1 MSENNSK
8 NDIDLN
14 SLGGLIRLSFENL
27 YESLVVPF
35 QQMFSSVREA
45 ILGGAIDRLHELLHS
60 VAKAIKEALDVDI
73 SDEEI
78 QHRITAYETWGQ
90 YGWVLPPEAPF
101 DLFDGTPCD
110 RKEANRIAMQYCKAQ
125 NIEYVFSE
133 LGQMKYVRKSDL
145 EEAKFCFDH
154 KKYKSCTMMLF
165 SMIDARLI
173 RLSTKHE
180 NERQPPSGNR
190 AAQRLISH
198 IKQEYDSANYLFM
211 VLRLTGLQSCY
222 DCIFSSGR
230 DFKTQVPNINRNFID
245 HGMRWK
251 KVTRTEC
258 IQVLLLYYETIAIL
272 DFLNVKRI
280 KTNPM
285 KSE

>member
-1 MSENNSK
+1 M
-8 NDIDLN
+8 
-14 SLGGLIRLSFENL
+14 
-27 YESLVVPF
+27 
-35 QQMFSSVREA
+35 
-45 ILGGAIDRLHELLHS
+45 
-60 VAKAIKEALDVDI
+60 
-73 SDEEI
+73 
-78 QHRITAYETWGQ
+78 
-90 YGWVLPPEAPF
+90 PPEAPF

-133 LGQMKYVRKSDL
+133 LGQMKHVRKSDL

-154 KKYKSCTMMLF
+154 KKYKSCTLMLF